1 MNWMTFWECLAG
13 LGIFLFGFHLLE
25 NSLRKLVGRTFKLF
39 LKKHTGSKLKA
50 IFSGTFITAMLQSSS
65 VVSLMVLAFVGA
77 GTMNMRSGLAVVFGA
92 NLGTTL
98 SSWMVALVGF
108 EFNIE
113 KFALPIIAIAG
124 IGLAL
129 LKKERIRQ
137 FCMFAIGFGFL
148 FLGLHFMKTSMV
160 ILLDGFDFSPYAG
173 YNRVFFILLGL
184 GFTAM
189 IQSSSATMIIVMSAL
204 YTGTI
209 PFTTAV
215 AIVIGSELGTT
226 LNIIIGS
233 MGGSADKKRIALGNV
248 IFNISIT
255 FLAAVFMIP
264 LINVAIYMTGESE
277 QLIALVLF
285 QTIINFAGLLLFFP
299 FLSRFGNFLD
309 SKFKNGNENVTE
321 FIHKTGTE
329 MPDFALES
337 LEKEVRL
344 LLNRVVL
351 LNQDAFQINEKLF
364 SYHPS
369 LLEERKILDTF
380 KTYTENYDMIKESEG
395 EILLFYSN
403 LRKEKME
410 ELESKRL
417 DQLILSVRNALHSA
431 KALKDIRHNREE
443 FRSSEEDEKY
453 LQYKNFRSQLA
464 SCYLSLNRI
473 KEQQNQ
479 SVCFEELLLLMEKSV
494 FDQEKNMRH
503 VFENAGKKKLSENEI
518 SSLLNL
524 NQAVYS
530 STNSLIHSFKF
541 LLLDEN
547 RVQDFDSVP
556 RHRMKLK

>member
-1 MNWMTFWECLAG
+1 MNWMTLWECLAG
-13 LGIFLFGFHLLE
+13 LGIFLFGFQLLE
-25 NSLRKLVGRTFKLF
+25 NSLRKLAGRTFKLF

-77 GTMNMRSGLAVVFGA
+77 GTMNLRSGLAVVFGA

-108 EFNIE
+108 GINIE
-113 KFALPIIAIAG
+113 KFALPIIAVAG
-124 IGLAL
+124 MGLAL

-137 FCMFAIGFGFL
+137 FCLFAIGFGFL

-160 ILLDGFDFSPYAG
+160 ILLDGFDFSPYSG
-173 YNRVFFILLGL
+173 YNRLFFILLGL
-184 GFTAM
+184 GFTAI
-189 IQSSSATMIIVMSAL
+189 IQSSSATVIIVMSAL

-209 PFTTAV
+209 PFTAAV
-215 AIVIGSELGTT
+215 AVVIGSELGTT
-226 LNIIIGS
+226 LKIVVGS
-233 MGGSADKKRIALGNV
+233 MGGSPAKKRIAFGNV
-248 IFNISIT
+248 IFNMAIT
-255 FLAAVFMIP
+255 LLAAVFMMQ
-264 LINVAIYMTGESE
+264 LIDAVLYMTGESE

-285 QTIINFAGLLLFFP
+285 QSIINVTGLLLFFP
-299 FLSRFGNFLD
+299 FLNRFGDFLD
-309 SKFKNGNENVTE
+309 SKFKNENENATE
-321 FIHKTGTE
+321 FIRKTGIE
-329 MPDFALES
+329 IPDFALES

-364 SYHPS
+364 SYDPP
-369 LLEERKILDTF
+369 LLEEGKMMDAY
-380 KTYTENYDMIKESEG
+380 KSYTANYDMIKESEG

-403 LRKEKME
+403 LRKGKLE
-410 ELESKRL
+410 EQESNRL

-431 KALKDIRHNREE
+431 KALKDIRHNQEE
-443 FRSSEEDEKY
+443 FRNSGNDEKY
-453 LQYKNFRSQLA
+453 FQYEHFRSQLS
-464 SCYLSLNRI
+464 SCYSSLNRI
-473 KEQQNQ
+473 KDQQNQ
-479 SVCFEELLLLMEKSV
+479 SVCFEELLLLMQKVASDHEN
-494 FDQEKNMRH
+494 NMRH

-530 STNSLIHSFKF
+530 STNSLIHAFKF

-547 RVQDFDSVP
+547 RAQDFDSMP
-556 RHRMKLK
+556 GNPGKLK